1 MAVFYCYSITIV
13 FNFFAF
19 NERRMGAI
27 QIIIVVFLLN
37 LHFSP
42 GVDLDA
48 I

>member
-13 FNFFAF
+13 FLNFFAF
-19 NERRMGAI
+19 NERRMDAI
-27 QIIIVVFLLN
+27 QVVFLLN

-42 GVDLDA
+42 GVDMDA

>member
-19 NERRMGAI
+19 NERRMGVI
-27 QIIIVVFLLN
+27 QIVVFLLN